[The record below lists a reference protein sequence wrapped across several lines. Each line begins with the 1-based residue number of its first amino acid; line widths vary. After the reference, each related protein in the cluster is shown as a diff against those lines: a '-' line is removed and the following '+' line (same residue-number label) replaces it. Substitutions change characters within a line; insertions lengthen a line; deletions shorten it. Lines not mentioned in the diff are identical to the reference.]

1 VEGTGH
7 RSGPP
12 GQQSEERVHT
22 AINRH
27 GGSSVVGVESVRGKG
42 TIMRGFYRLVVAIG
56 FAGALTAIP
65 ATAASAHV
73 HGITPLRCTPAPAN
87 AGANQTDETP
97 ASAANGG
104 PISGVIPIT
113 MGGNVTLF
121 GEGFDAAVCS
131 P

>member
-1 VEGTGH
+1 MFKLRLMVGT
-7 RSGPP
+7 
-12 GQQSEERVHT
+12 
-22 AINRH
+22 
-27 GGSSVVGVESVRGKG
+27 
-42 TIMRGFYRLVVAIG
+42 
-56 FAGALTAIP
+56 ALTVSALVLVP
-65 ATAASAHV
+65 STAASAHV

-113 MGGNVTLF
+113 MGGNVPLF
-121 GEGFDAAVCS
+121 GGGFNAAVCA